1 MNDIDRFVLEQR
13 VLLEVVAGVTTRLV
27 YVRRIISQEQPSML
41 FLD

>member
-1 MNDIDRFVLEQR
+1 MTDIDRFVLEQR
-13 VLLEVVAGVTTRLV
+13 VLLEVVAEVTTQLV